1 MSFVIAVLLTR
12 SQALHR
18 IEAEKQQRYGWWLKA
33 FLPAKVRPGN
43 RDERYRLGIL
53 VIAMLGFFVSA
64 AILAPQVLALS
75 MPWIGKL
82 SPLLMPLA
90 PLAVLMYVRKTGRL
104 RQAALSFALL
114 VTPLVVTHI
123 LALKTIYVG
132 YFFWLPWIILFVS
145 FLSGRR
151 EGLMMAAILILA
163 VMVVLHGNSIYGHGL
178 GVFRSFDRLFYQAF
192 FNQILAVMAIVAMMY
207 TLALYND
214 RMEDELESQHVVRAQ
229 TAHKSMIGEMLGNLA
244 HEVNNPLA
252 IVHTALVHY
261 QRLLQT
267 QRLEA
272 YMQQGLIE
280 RMRDALD
287 RLWHVVDDLNSA
299 ADWSDLEIPR
309 SYASLQSDQ
318 ERPPQFGN
326 SRLMS
331 SREATRAQEKRRQQ
345 WPYRLMRFAIEGLD
359 RALPPITRTWSV
371 SQRFRARA
379 TALICTVGLI
389 SMTTNLFQQLVV
401 EKVVE
406 NVLLSGSVIFA
417 FGLISM
423 LVLKFLPRPQVIG
436 VGYII
441 VLYGVIVSF
450 ASVGGRSILVPA
462 LHWFPIMAASLF
474 LVARPRVALFVSI
487 ALLCCQVLVMM
498 DLKDHGLQ
506 ISFAQTFPQYVQRLQ
521 STLLLVIFTSLIL
534 AGAFVSLMD
543 STHGQLVAEKDWH
556 LLSARLRE
564 VNELADSAAILIGE
578 PLRLLGQQL
587 KNLQDDGKNM
597 LILQKMQEDVSRI
610 NGVSQSFALLSR
622 PKAHEDHQVMEGR
635 TWLHHIGNICY
646 RRAAEAG
653 WTLSTAVQPDQGTV
667 SGPLGRLTM
676 LVITSLKEAFGHR
689 APQPG
694 SPLQLHVLIE
704 HELTVVRIRYAATAA
719 KPKDD
724 LEEAMRLSLLQE
736 LLESLK
742 ATLIRRRE
750 GGDLILELQWQSK
763 DAAQGLHP

>member
-1 MSFVIAVLLTR
+1 MSFIIAALLTR

-64 AILAPQVLALS
+64 AILAPQVLLLS
-75 MPWIGKL
+75 MPWMGKI
-82 SPLLMPLA
+82 SPVLMPLA
-90 PLAVLMYVRKTGRL
+90 PLAVLMYVRKTGRF
-104 RQAALSFALL
+104 RQAALYFALL
-114 VTPLVVTHI
+114 VTPMVVTHI
-123 LALKTIYVG
+123 LALRTIYIG
-132 YFFWLPWIILFVS
+132 YFYWLPWIILFVS

-151 EGLMMAAILILA
+151 QGLMMAAILFLA
-163 VMVVLHGNSIYGHGL
+163 VMVVLHGNSIYGHSL
-178 GVFRSFDRLFYQAF
+178 GVFRSFDRLFFQAF

-214 RMEDELESQHVVRAQ
+214 RMEAELESQHVVRAQ

-261 QRLLQT
+261 QRLLET
-267 QRLEA
+267 RRLEA
-272 YMQQGLIE
+272 YMQKGLIE
-280 RMRDALD
+280 RMREALD

-318 ERPPQFGN
+318 DRPPQFGN
-326 SRLMS
+326 SRLMTR
-331 SREATRAQEKRRQQ
+331 REGTTAQEKRRQS
-345 WPYRLMRFAIEGLD
+345 WPYRLMRLAIAGLD

-379 TALICTVGLI
+379 TALICTLGLI

-401 EKVVE
+401 EQVVD
-406 NVLLSGSVIFA
+406 NVLLSGTVIFV
-417 FGLISM
+417 FGLVSM
-423 LVLKFLPRPQVIG
+423 IVLKFLPRPQLIG

-450 ASVGGRSILVPA
+450 ASLGGRSILVPA

-474 LVARPRVALFVSI
+474 LVAKPRLALLVSI
-487 ALLCCQVLVMM
+487 TLLCCQVLVMM
-498 DLKDHGLQ
+498 DLKEYGLR
-506 ISFAQTFPQYVQRLQ
+506 ISFAQTFPQYVQRFQ
-521 STLLLVIFTSLIL
+521 STLILVIFTSLVL
-534 AGAFVSLMD
+534 AGAFVALME

-578 PLRLLGQQL
+578 PLRGLGQQL
-587 KNLQDDGKNM
+587 KNLEHDGQNTR
-597 LILQKMQEDVSRI
+597 ILQSMQENVTRI

-622 PKAHEDHQVMEGR
+622 PKAHEDHQEMKGHE
-635 TWLHHIGNICY
+635 WLQHICNICY

-653 WTLSTAVQPDQGTV
+653 WTLSTEIQPDQGTV
-667 SGPLGRLTM
+667 RGPLGRLTM

-689 APQPG
+689 APEPG
-694 SPLQLHVLIE
+694 SALQLHVSIE
-704 HELTVVRIRYAATAA
+704 DERTRIRIRYAASNGKAN
-719 KPKDD
+719 DD

-750 GGDLILELQWQSK
+750 GGDVILELQWPSQ
-763 DAAQGLHP
+763 DERPAPLL

>member
-1 MSFVIAVLLTR
+1 M
-12 SQALHR
+12 HR

-53 VIAMLGFFVSA
+53 VIAMLGFFMSA
-64 AILAPQVLALS
+64 AILAPQLLMLP
-75 MPWIGKL
+75 MPWIGKV
-82 SPLLMPLA
+82 SPLLMPLV
-90 PLAVLMYVRKTGRL
+90 PLAVLMYVRKTGRF
-104 RQAALSFALL
+104 REAALYFALF
-114 VTPLVVTHI
+114 VTPIGITHI
-123 LALKTIYVG
+123 LALKTVYVG
-132 YFFWLPWIILFVS
+132 YFYWLPWIILFVS

-151 EGLMMAAILILA
+151 QGLMMAAILCLA
-163 VMVVLHGNSIYGHGL
+163 VMVALHGNGIYGHGL

-192 FNQILAVMAIVAMMY
+192 FNQILAVMAIVGMMH

-214 RMEDELESQHVVRAQ
+214 RMEGELESQHVVRAQ

-267 QRLEA
+267 QRLEP
-272 YMQQGLIE
+272 YMQDGLIE

-318 ERPPQFGN
+318 DRPPQFGN

-331 SREATRAQEKRRQQ
+331 SREATQAQEKRRQR
-345 WPYRLMRFAIEGLD
+345 WPYRLIRLAIAGLD
-359 RALPPITRTWSV
+359 RALPPVTRSWSV

-379 TALICTVGLI
+379 TALICTLGLI
-389 SMTTNLFQQLVV
+389 SMTTNLIQQLFV
-401 EKVVE
+401 EKVMD

-450 ASVGGRSILVPA
+450 AAIGGRSILVPA
-462 LHWFPIMAASLF
+462 LHWFPVMAASLF
-474 LVARPRVALFVSI
+474 LVARPRVALLVSI
-487 ALLCCQVLVMM
+487 ALLCCHVLVMM
-498 DLKDHGLQ
+498 DLKAYGLQ
-506 ISFAQTFPQYVQRLQ
+506 ISFAQTFPQYVQRFQ
-521 STLLLVIFTSLIL
+521 STLLLVIFTSVVL
-534 AGAFVSLMD
+534 AAAFASLMD
-543 STHGQLVAEKDWH
+543 STHGQLVAEKDWQ

-587 KNLQDDGKNM
+587 KNLQHDGQNL
-597 LILQKMQEDVSRI
+597 LILQGMQEDVSRI

-622 PKAHEDHQVMEGR
+622 PKAHEDRQEMQGR
-635 TWLHHIGNICY
+635 TWLDHIGNICY

-653 WTLSTAVQPDQGTV
+653 WTLSTDIQPDHALV

-676 LVITSLKEAFGHR
+676 LVITALKEAFGHR
-689 APQPG
+689 PTKPG
-694 SPLQLHVLIE
+694 SALQLHVLVDN
-704 HELTVVRIRYAATAA
+704 ELTRVRIRFAVTAG

-750 GGDLILELQWQSK
+750 GEDLILELQWQSK
-763 DAAQGLHP
+763 DGTRGPLL

>member
-1 MSFVIAVLLTR
+1 M
-12 SQALHR
+12 HR

-33 FLPAKVRPGN
+33 FLPPKVRPGN

-64 AILAPQVLALS
+64 AILAPQVLLLS
-75 MPWIGKL
+75 MPWIGKI
-82 SPLLMPLA
+82 SPVLMPLA
-90 PLAVLMYVRKTGRL
+90 PLAVLMYVRKTGRF
-104 RQAALSFALL
+104 RQAALYFAFLA
-114 VTPLVVTHI
+114 TPLVVTHI
-123 LALKTIYVG
+123 LALRTIYVG
-132 YFFWLPWIILFVS
+132 YFYWLPWIILFVS

-151 EGLMMAAILILA
+151 QGLMMVAILFLA

-214 RMEDELESQHVVRAQ
+214 RMEEELESQHVVRAQ

-261 QRLLQT
+261 QRLLET

-272 YMQQGLIE
+272 YMQKGLIE
-280 RMRDALD
+280 RMREALD

-318 ERPPQFGN
+318 DRPPQFGN
-326 SRLMS
+326 SRLMTR
-331 SREATRAQEKRRQQ
+331 REGTAAQEKRRQT
-345 WPYRLMRFAIEGLD
+345 WPYRLMRLAIGGLD

-389 SMTTNLFQQLVV
+389 TMTTNLFQQLVV
-401 EKVVE
+401 EKVMD
-406 NVLLSGSVIFA
+406 NVLLSGTVIFA

-423 LVLKFLPRPQVIG
+423 LVLKFLPRPQMIG

-450 ASVGGRSILVPA
+450 ASLGGRSILVPA
-462 LHWFPIMAASLF
+462 LHWFPVMAASLF
-474 LVARPRVALFVSI
+474 LVARPRLALLVSI
-487 ALLCCQVLVMM
+487 TLLCCQVLVMM
-498 DLKDHGLQ
+498 DLKEYGLR
-506 ISFAQTFPQYVQRLQ
+506 ISFAQTFPQYVQRFQ
-521 STLLLVIFTSLIL
+521 STLLLVIFTSVVL
-534 AGAFVSLMD
+534 AGAFVALME

-587 KNLQDDGKNM
+587 KNLEHDGQNG
-597 LILQKMQEDVSRI
+597 LILQAMQENVTRI

-622 PKAHEDHQVMEGR
+622 PKAHEDQQEMKGEA
-635 TWLHHIGNICY
+635 WLQHICNICY

-653 WTLSTAVQPDQGTV
+653 WTLSTEMQPDQGTV

-689 APQPG
+689 APEPG
-694 SPLQLHVLIE
+694 SSLQLHVSVDK
-704 HELTVVRIRYAATAA
+704 ELTRVRIRYAASDG

-742 ATLIRRRE
+742 ATLMRRRE
-750 GGDLILELQWQSK
+750 GGTVILELQWPSQDGSR
-763 DAAQGLHP
+763 DLLL